1 MVADLP
7 LPHASGSG
15 GTRRRGSAVTE
26 FFPPHESGKGYKGR
40 WLPSLDSPS
49 LTGPAAAAAWG
60 GAVVVADSPPHRS
73 ADGAE
78 ARIHVASLPSPN
90 RDENDG
96 GKLPG
101 GGSEDPGLGSGMSA
115 ASNVGCGGVS
125 TTTVARVDLS

>member
-60 GAVVVADSPPHRS
+60 GAVVPSPDSPSLTDPAAMAAGG
-73 ADGAE
+73 ADPPSQ
-78 ARIHVASLPSPN
+78 ASPFS
-90 RDENDG
+90 
-96 GKLPG
+96 
-101 GGSEDPGLGSGMSA
+101 
-115 ASNVGCGGVS
+115 
-125 TTTVARVDLS
+125 